1 MDKLKKQIEDM
12 LSAFWDERALVGDTS
27 QQGEVGIESVI
38 VPLDSFSAVEILAEL
53 DAFLG
58 VHTPDS
64 VIKNGG
70 YTTKEEFV
78 NNLSDQVMCF
88 LVSIDHE

>member
-12 LSAFWDERALVGDTS
+12 LSAFWDERVLVDDTC

-53 DAFLG
+53 DVFLG

-70 YTTKEEFV
+70 YATKEEFV
-78 NNLSDQVMCF
+78 NHLSEQVIYF
-88 LVSIDHE
+88 LVSIEHE